1 MDLAGVCAPVPIEPT
16 PSARYCTPVL
26 LRFDEPDTLW
36 TRLGSAARMPLQRA
50 TALMKRGSMLSSKVN
65 RRFGVFVAMI
75 VLTGTTFAKTRV
87 TKQAFGRT
95 PEGTEVDL
103 YSLKDGK
110 VEAGIITY
118 GGIVVTLRTPDRN
131 GKLDDVVLGCDSVEN
146 YIAQTAHFGGIVG
159 RYANRIAHGSFQLD
173 GHTYS
178 IPKNDGDNALHGG
191 TRGFDKVVWAAKPIS
206 DGVELTYVSK
216 DGDQGFPGT
225 LTTVVR
231 YTLSG
236 GALRIEYSATT
247 DKDTV
252 LNLTNHSYF
261 NLAGQGNG
269 DVLRHVL
276 KIDASRMTPVDANL
290 IPTGELRPVEGTPFD
305 FRTPHAIGERIDA
318 DDAQLRLGHGY
329 DHNFVLDHAPGQL
342 AEAAEVYEPT
352 TGRILRVT
360 TTEPGVQFYTGNF
373 LDGSI
378 TGKNGRVYKRRY
390 ALCLETQHFPDS
402 PNHPSFPSTELKPGE
417 AFHSVTV
424 YEFSAG
430 TR

>member
-1 MDLAGVCAPVPIEPT
+1 MLADGIGRRVV
-16 PSARYCTPVL
+16 VL
-26 LRFDEPDTLW
+26 V
-36 TRLGSAARMPLQRA
+36 AA
-50 TALMKRGSMLSSKVN
+50 ML
-65 RRFGVFVAMI
+65 
-75 VLTGTTFAKTRV
+75 LTGTMMAQTHVTRRS
-87 TKQAFGRT
+87 FGRA
-95 PEGTEVDL
+95 PEGTPVDL
-103 YSLKDGK
+103 YLLNDGK

-118 GGIVVTLRTPDRN
+118 GGIVVSLRTPDRN
-131 GKLDDVVLGCDSVEN
+131 GKLDDVVLGCDSVEQ
-146 YIAQTAHFGGIVG
+146 YVSQTAHFGGIIG

-191 TRGFDKVVWAAKPIS
+191 TKGFDKMVWEAKPIR

-216 DGDQGFPGT
+216 DGEQGFPGT
-225 LTTVVR
+225 LTTVVK

-252 LNLTNHSYF
+252 VNLTNHSYF

-269 DVLRHVL
+269 DILRHVL
-276 KIDASRMTPVDANL
+276 KIDASRITPVDANL
-290 IPTGELRPVEGTPFD
+290 IPTGELKPVEGTPFD
-305 FRTPHAIGERIDA
+305 FRKPYAVGARIDA
-318 DDAQLRLGHGY
+318 DDPQLRLGHGY
-329 DHNFVLDHAPGQL
+329 DHNFVLDHPQGAL

-352 TGRILRVT
+352 TGRILRVL
-360 TTEPGVQFYTGNF
+360 TTEPGIQFYTGNF

-378 TGKNGRVYKRRY
+378 KGKEGRVYKRRY

-417 AFHSVTV
+417 TFHSVTV